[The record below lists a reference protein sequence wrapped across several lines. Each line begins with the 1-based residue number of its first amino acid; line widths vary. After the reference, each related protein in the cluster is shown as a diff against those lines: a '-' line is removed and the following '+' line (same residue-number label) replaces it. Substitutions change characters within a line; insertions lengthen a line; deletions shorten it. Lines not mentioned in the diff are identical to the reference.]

1 MVVVW
6 SMVEPSIDEPLT
18 ISSPAI
24 IVKAGLEPEIVTDP
38 VISTVPSV
46 IVVLP
51 AEALS
56 GVEPL

>member
-1 MVVVW
+1 MVVW
-6 SMVEPSIDEPLT
+6 SIVEPSTDEPLT
-18 ISSPAI
+18 INSPAI
-24 IVKAGLEPEIVTDP
+24 IVIAGLEPETMMDP

-51 AEALS
+51 AEPLS